1 MTVEQTLEERLGSHW
16 PAELAALDG
25 DERTRRLDGFGLN
38 ALEVIEVEDLLA
50 DHREGVNGHPV
61 FVGPNG
67 DPLAELLD
75 TFGRWLHLP
84 DPGALLA
91 ALGALAANRLDGD
104 PVWLLLVG
112 PPGGGK
118 SELLSAASQLAD
130 AHPCAVLT
138 EAALLSGTPK
148 KEHATDAKGGLLRK
162 IGDFGIIVCKDFGS
176 VLSMNRD
183 ARALVLAALREVYD
197 GAWTRHVGTDG
208 GRTLHWSGKVGL
220 LGGCTP
226 TIDRHHGVM
235 ASMGERFLL
244 YRLPPVDARVQARR
258 AFEHAGKE
266 KTMRA
271 ELGDAVA
278 KLFEPDLGEPRC
290 VEEAE
295 IDRLVTLSTLV
306 VRCRSAIERDGYSR
320 EIELV
325 PEAEAPTRLIVVLT
339 RLLAGLDAIGVPRD
353 TAWQVV
359 TKAALD
365 SIPALRL
372 AVLKYLLD
380 IGLPTETGTI
390 GAALGYPTVTVRRT
404 LEDLTAHGVA
414 ERDPQGQG
422 KADRWTLSPFARDGL
437 TAAGDLSRNV
447 VVYARGEVIREVETL
462 PAPSDISGKVCAAE
476 TFDEVAGVLPT

>member
-1 MTVEQTLEERLGSHW
+1 MTDDRFDFGGEAPTADPASPEELEPDVLALRDLVRSSFATANGDDEPG
-16 PAELAALDG
+16 PAVPIAP
-25 DERTRRLDGFGLN
+25 RT
-38 ALEVIEVEDLLA
+38 ALEDLVE
-50 DHREGVNGHPV
+50 
-61 FVGPNG
+61 
-67 DPLAELLD
+67 

-91 ALGALAANRLDGD
+91 ALGTVAANRLEGD
-104 PVWLLLVG
+104 PIWLLLVG

-118 SELLSAASQLAD
+118 SELLSAVTQLPD

-162 IGDFGIIVCKDFGS
+162 IGDSGMIVCKDFGS

-197 GAWTRHVGTDG
+197 GSWTRHVGTDG

-226 TIDRHHGVM
+226 TIDRAHGLM

-244 YRLPPVDARVQARR
+244 YRLPHVDARTQARR
-258 AFEHAGKE
+258 AFEHAGHE

-271 ELGDAVA
+271 ELAAAVA
-278 KLFEPDLGEPRC
+278 ALFEHGLAEPRP
-290 VEEAE
+290 VAEAE

-325 PEAEAPTRLIVVLT
+325 PEPEAPTRLIVVLT
-339 RLLAGLDAIGVPRD
+339 RLLAGLDALGVPRD
-353 TAWQVV
+353 TAWTVV

-365 SIPALRL
+365 SIPALRF
-372 AVLKYLLD
+372 AVLEELRAA
-380 IGLPTETGTI
+380 GLPTETGTL

-404 LEDLTAHGVA
+404 LDDLTAHDLV
-414 ERDPQGQG
+414 EREPQGQG
-422 KADRWTLSPFARDGL
+422 KADRWSLSPFARDGL
-437 TAAGDLSRNV
+437 SAAGDLSRNV
-447 VVYARGEVIREVETL
+447 VVHARGRDKEPSEPL
-462 PAPSDISGKVCAAE
+462 SAPSDISGTVDEAE
-476 TFDEVAGVLPT
+476 VERWAELGRADEASP